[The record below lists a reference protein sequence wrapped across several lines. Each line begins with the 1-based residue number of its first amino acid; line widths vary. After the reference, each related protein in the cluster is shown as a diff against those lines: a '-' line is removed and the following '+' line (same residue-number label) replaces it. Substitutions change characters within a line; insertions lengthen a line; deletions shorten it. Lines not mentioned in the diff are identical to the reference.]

1 LWAELVPIQRLG
13 VPDIRALNLSLIR
26 LNLPLYPVTVDPAG
40 IAHRTVLGHV
50 AAKVG
55 RAIRAIPVL
64 RALKALST
72 LAVSLLL
79 RVLSVP
85 AGQ

>member
-1 LWAELVPIQRLG
+1 M
-13 VPDIRALNLSLIR
+13 RALNLSLVP

-55 RAIRAIPVL
+55 RAICAIPVL
-64 RALKALST
+64 RTLKALGT
-72 LAVSLLL
+72 LAVCFLL

>member
-1 LWAELVPIQRLG
+1 LRAELILAQRLG
-13 VPDIRALNLSLIR
+13 VPDMRALNLSLIP
-26 LNLPLYPVTVDPAG
+26 LNLALYPVTVDPAG

>member
-1 LWAELVPIQRLG
+1 MRAELILAQRLG
-13 VPDIRALNLSLIR
+13 VTDMRALNLSLIP
-26 LNLPLYPVTVDPAG
+26 LNLPLYLATVDSVG

-64 RALKALST
+64 GALKALGT
-72 LAVSLLL
+72 LAVFFLLG
-79 RVLSVP
+79 VLSVT